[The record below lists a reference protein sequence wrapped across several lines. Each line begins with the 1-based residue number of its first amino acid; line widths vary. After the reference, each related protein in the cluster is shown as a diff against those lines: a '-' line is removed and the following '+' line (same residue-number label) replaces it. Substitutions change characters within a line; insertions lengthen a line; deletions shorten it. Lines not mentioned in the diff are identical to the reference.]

1 MELQGKSLLVS
12 VRDDENN
19 ERSASKL
26 RDQLD
31 ASAQEHLNVIKE
43 KYVVTFYA
51 TCLGDDTCFFCF
63 SNSFHTHTHTHLY
76 QVRRSCDDGDT
87 SSLLRSNRDESVGEL
102 VRGNSSRREKE
113 RGMDW
118 THYYRTGQGGEGS
131 TS

>member
-1 MELQGKSLLVS
+1 LREEEVTLTLISLSLSSLSPLSLLHTSSPHILSHREREREREMELQGKSLLVS

-51 TCLGDDTCFFCF
+51 TFFLF
-63 SNSFHTHTHTHLY
+63 
-76 QVRRSCDDGDT
+76 
-87 SSLLRSNRDESVGEL
+87 
-102 VRGNSSRREKE
+102 
-113 RGMDW
+113 
-118 THYYRTGQGGEGS
+118 
-131 TS
+131 